1 MLSPDIVFWICV
13 FVGCTVLPMLV
24 DLVRIFFPS
33 YAGRGGGPRPCFG
46 GLIAAHC
53 LVAAWHWQRPL
64 LLAIIVA
71 LCMWAY
77 YVFWVSVLPYSTEAF
92 TPAWYVHVV
101 GISTLWINSVWNYAL
116 CASIDPG
123 FVRKHEG
130 DGCETGTLLEPT
142 DGVRCRCG
150 QHVIHLDHHCPFTG
164 GCIGANNYRF
174 FMLFLLHCS
183 LGCTYASYLA
193 WPPFAD
199 CVLRQCNFPL
209 LGLVPNV
216 YVPTA
221 CKAMGTRTLLLLPAF
236 TLAFTLGWLGVVHA
250 WLLANGLTTI
260 QYVRRA
266 RCARAAG
273 PAASLRTL
281 REFLL
286 VQGEIETDKW
296 RLLWGRPAASATR
309 LHCARLLLLPS
320 LPERRVLRHG
330 EGSSSS
336 WITFGAVEGL
346 VQLGLVKAAADGA
359 GVAES
364 DQHDSD

>member
-1 MLSPDIVFWICV
+1 MLSSDIVFWICV
-13 FVGCTVLPMLV
+13 FVGLTVLPMMV

-64 LLAIIVA
+64 LVAIIVF
-71 LCMWAY
+71 LCVWAY
-77 YVFWVSVLPYSTEAF
+77 YVFWVSILPYSTEAF
-92 TPAWYVHVV
+92 TTAWCMHIV
-101 GISTLWINSVWNYAL
+101 GISALWINSVWNYVV
-116 CASIDPG
+116 CATIDPG

-130 DGCETGTLLEPT
+130 DGCETGTLLEQT
-142 DGVRCRCG
+142 EDGVMRCRCG

-164 GCIGANNYRF
+164 GCIGANNFRF

-221 CKAMGTRTLLLLPAF
+221 CKAMGSRTLLLLPAF
-236 TLAFTLGWLGVVHA
+236 ALAFTLGWLGVVHA

-281 REFLL
+281 REFLF
-286 VQGEIETDKW
+286 VQGRIETDKW
-296 RLLWGRPAASATR
+296 RLLWGRPASSATR

-330 EGSSSS
+330 QGSSSS

-359 GVAES
+359 GVS
-364 DQHDSD
+364 RRV

>member
-1 MLSPDIVFWICV
+1 
-13 FVGCTVLPMLV
+13 
-24 DLVRIFFPS
+24 
-33 YAGRGGGPRPCFG
+33 
-46 GLIAAHC
+46 
-53 LVAAWHWQRPL
+53 
-64 LLAIIVA
+64 
-71 LCMWAY
+71 
-77 YVFWVSVLPYSTEAF
+77 
-92 TPAWYVHVV
+92 
-101 GISTLWINSVWNYAL
+101 
-116 CASIDPG
+116 
-123 FVRKHEG
+123 
-130 DGCETGTLLEPT
+130 
-142 DGVRCRCG
+142 
-150 QHVIHLDHHCPFTG
+150 VIHLDHHCPFTG